1 MSLSGE
7 AAIYG
12 KGDANDEAGA
22 GAAQQEDGG
31 GDLLAAAEAPDRCR
45 GNGLGPVELALGG
58 HVGDFRGLDGAG
70 ADGVDADPAR
80 RSMAVLVVSPAMEE
94 QLTMAPLPWA
104 RIWPSSCFMHAQPCG
119 GYSQPVGP
127 IAYV

>member
-1 MSLSGE
+1 L
-7 AAIYG
+7 AAVDDHG
-12 KGDANDEAGA
+12 VADHEGGRVR
-22 GAAQQEDGG
+22 AQPEDGG

-80 RSMAVLVVSPAMEE
+80 RSMAVLVVRPMTPRFDA
-94 QLTMAPLPWA
+94 
-104 RIWPSSCFMHAQPCG
+104 
-119 GYSQPVGP
+119 V
-127 IAYV
+127 